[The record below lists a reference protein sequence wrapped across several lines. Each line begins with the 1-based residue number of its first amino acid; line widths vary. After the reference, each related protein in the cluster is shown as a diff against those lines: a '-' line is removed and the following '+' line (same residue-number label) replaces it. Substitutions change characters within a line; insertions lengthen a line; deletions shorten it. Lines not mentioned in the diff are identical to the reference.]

1 MAMAAKTMRLRGID
15 LGCPLIRVLGGGNCN
30 QKGSVANSV
39 FEGIEG
45 FKLHILQTRI
55 ANFTGVF

>member
-1 MAMAAKTMRLRGID
+1 MR
-15 LGCPLIRVLGGGNCN
+15 
-30 QKGSVANSV
+30 SVANSV

-45 FKLHILQTRI
+45 FNLHILQTGI